1 MKPFMGYLYLS
12 VAIIC
17 GITANSLAK
26 ISDGFSKLGPSIA
39 CIILMCVTMF
49 TLARSMSLLPVGFS
63 YATYSGITVTA
74 ILIFGMI
81 KYNQIPNI
89 YGLIGVF
96 LIVVGVVMVNY
107 LGSVK

>member
-1 MKPFMGYLYLS
+1 MGYLYLS

-63 YATYSGITVTA
+63 YATYSGIT
-74 ILIFGMI
+74 L
-81 KYNQIPNI
+81 Q
-89 YGLIGVF
+89 LF
-96 LIVVGVVMVNY
+96 LF
-107 LGSVK
+107 LE

>member
-1 MKPFMGYLYLS
+1 MGYLYLS

-26 ISDGFSKLGPSIA
+26 ISDGFTKLGPSIA
-39 CIILMCVTMF
+39 CIILLFVTMF

>member
-1 MKPFMGYLYLS
+1 MGYLYLS

-81 KYNQIPNI
+81 
-89 YGLIGVF
+89 
-96 LIVVGVVMVNY
+96 MVTIIQN
-107 LGSVK
+107 